1 MKKIFA
7 MVLMAVLSLGILT
20 ACGGGGGGATTE
32 LTVTMGEGGSMEF
45 NPKTVEVNKGDS
57 VKLTLINKDPGQAH
71 SFVSTPLNFKSK
83 QLAPNTQEVYT
94 FKADKAGNHEFFC
107 DVPGHKDAQMVGKI
121 NVK

>member
-7 MVLMAVLSLGILT
+7 LVLMAVLSLGILT
-20 ACGGGGGGATTE
+20 ACGGGGGGATKE
-32 LTVTMGEGGSMEF
+32 ITVEMGEGGAMTF
-45 NPKTVEVNKGDS
+45 KPANLEVAKGEN

-71 SFVSTPLNFKSK
+71 SLVITALNFKSK

-94 FKADKAGNHEFFC
+94 FKADKAGNHDFFC